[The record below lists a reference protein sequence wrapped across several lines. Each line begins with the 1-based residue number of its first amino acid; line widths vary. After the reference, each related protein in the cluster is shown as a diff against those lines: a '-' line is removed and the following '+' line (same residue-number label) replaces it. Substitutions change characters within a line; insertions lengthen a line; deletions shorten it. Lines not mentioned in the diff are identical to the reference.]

1 MEIVNISSGFSNA
14 NSYLLVDRDTKNAAL
29 VDPGGDAPGLISAI
43 REHDVT
49 VTAILLTHGHF
60 DHILALD
67 KIKEHTGAKVYI
79 HRADNICLGNTAYS
93 LMSLVGR
100 SDTFEDADVLLE
112 DGDEIAVGNS
122 KISVMHT
129 PGHTAG
135 SVCYITDAG
144 IISGDTLFC
153 ESIGR
158 TDFPGGDYDEIDA
171 SIRKLYKVEGDAKIY
186 PGHGS
191 ATTLS
196 HERLY
201 NPFVRL

>member
-1 MEIVNISSGFSNA
+1 MEIVNITSGFTYA
-14 NSYLLVDRDTKNAAL
+14 NSYLIIDTDTNEAAL
-29 VDPGGDAPGLISAI
+29 VDPGSDAHGLIFAI
-43 REHDVT
+43 DKHGVN
-49 VTAILLTHGHF
+49 VKSILLTHGHF

-67 KIKEHTGAKVYI
+67 EIKEYTKAKVYI
-79 HRADNICLGNTAYS
+79 HTLDNICLKNVNFS
-93 LMSLVGR
+93 LMSHIGR
-100 SDTFEDADVLLE
+100 DNTFDDADVMLE
-112 DGDEIAVGNS
+112 DGDEIKVGNTTVT
-122 KISVMHT
+122 VMHT

-135 SVCYITDAG
+135 SVAYITSAG
-144 IISGDTLFC
+144 IITGDTLFC

-158 TDFPGGDYDEIDA
+158 TDFPGGDYDTIEE
-171 SIRKLYKVEGDAKIY
+171 SIHRLYAIEGDAKIY